1 MEFRL
6 RIAKFKDNL
15 PSWKI
20 RFVCYLLL
28 CFQTISVFADQ
39 PRQVKIPI
47 ADIIEH
53 GIFEA
58 GTSFLFGRD
67 NDFSHQETILDFDF
81 GLFNWIEI
89 GINHQKTLRI
99 GDESAL
105 LGHLKLQLLKEQD
118 LSPHL
123 SIGVKDLNNIKKH
136 RSMFFSFSKKLNL
149 PKIHIVGVHFGIG
162 NDRYGTESSTGF
174 FGGLEKEFS
183 PKIAKG
189 DLSFILQ
196 FDRRGVSGSFLH
208 TADTGLQTTVGAE
221 LLDNGDQMRFLAK
234 IAFTNKSLVKRI
246 EETQRLAKQAARLV
260 SQGKSGKN

>member
-1 MEFRL
+1 M
-6 RIAKFKDNL
+6 
-15 PSWKI
+15 
-20 RFVCYLLL
+20 
-28 CFQTISVFADQ
+28 
-39 PRQVKIPI
+39 
-47 ADIIEH
+47 
-53 GIFEA
+53 
-58 GTSFLFGRD
+58 
-67 NDFSHQETILDFDF
+67 
-81 GLFNWIEI
+81 
-89 GINHQKTLRI
+89 
-99 GDESAL
+99 
-105 LGHLKLQLLKEQD
+105 
-118 LSPHL
+118 
-123 SIGVKDLNNIKKH
+123 
-136 RSMFFSFSKKLNL
+136 
-149 PKIHIVGVHFGIG
+149 HIVGVHFGIG
-162 NDRYGTESSTGF
+162 NDHYGTENRTGF